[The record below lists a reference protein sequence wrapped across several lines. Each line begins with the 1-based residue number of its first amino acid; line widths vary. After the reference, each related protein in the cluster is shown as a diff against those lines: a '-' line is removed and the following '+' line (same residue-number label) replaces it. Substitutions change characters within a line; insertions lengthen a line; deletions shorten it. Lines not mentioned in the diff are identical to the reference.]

1 MAPPWTAGLER
12 GGACNARDRVALPR
26 RHATGRFVV
35 ADRLAVEREALR
47 ALPPIPFDA
56 AGRRSSRVPLDGYLK
71 HAGGFYRAPIAVA
84 AQLDAVMDQRLGSAV
99 EAGVDRA
106 PWRRG
111 CPLRTELRHAG
122 EPGEP
127 RGSRRGLRAP
137 GGAPAGG
144 GTAPRPARARPAAA
158 SAAPTAR
165 RDQRISRSPRRPSSS
180 PATDVGGPLITEIMP
195 SVDSCRDRLRGRE
208 RSCLAPGGAR
218 LRPAGAP
225 AGRRPI
231 VGGSAPRPRRS
242 PWLALMPWWPR
253 PSPGCPLRGKAPP
266 GVVRRVGAVG
276 RGAGSGGG

>member
-71 HAGGFYRAPIAVA
+71 HAGGFYRAPIAVP
-84 AQLDAVMDQRLGSAV
+84 AQLDALMDQRLGSAV

-111 CPLRTELRHAG
+111 CPLRMELRHAG
-122 EPGEP
+122 EPRES

-137 GGAPAGG
+137 GVHPQEAAQLLGQ
-144 GTAPRPARARPAAA
+144 RAL
-158 SAAPTAR
+158 
-165 RDQRISRSPRRPSSS
+165 DQ
-180 PATDVGGPLITEIMP
+180 
-195 SVDSCRDRLRGRE
+195 
-208 RSCLAPGGAR
+208 
-218 LRPAGAP
+218 
-225 AGRRPI
+225 
-231 VGGSAPRPRRS
+231 
-242 PWLALMPWWPR
+242 
-253 PSPGCPLRGKAPP
+253 PP
-266 GVVRRVGAVG
+266 
-276 RGAGSGGG
+276 